1 MSMTALSLFLSTLLA
16 QALARWPYWPVCLEV
31 HWGTAQTG
39 HFSAGWCPGCSPSA
53 AASPHGRRTFP
64 LYHPAPRHTY
74 THFETRAFCYS
85 KSIGKTREKR
95 GKHTAPKCRGS
106 GGDPYLS
113 AKQGKQNSTQCK
125 GNKCKGFIATTTT
138 FHYNIMWWKRSP
150 GIWAL
155 PADGQH
161 RYCRTPRS

>member
-31 HWGTAQTG
+31 HWGTALTG
-39 HFSAGWCPGCSPSA
+39 RVSAGWCPGCSPSA
-53 AASPHGRRTFP
+53 AASPRDRRTFP
-64 LYHPAPRHTY
+64 LYRPAPRHTY

-95 GKHTAPKCRGS
+95 GKHTAPRCRGS

-138 FHYNIMWWKRSP
+138 FHFIIILCDN
-150 GIWAL
+150 
-155 PADGQH
+155 
-161 RYCRTPRS
+161 TPES